1 MHSLVNLSRP
11 SELCSKG
18 GAEGAVCL
26 HTPVTSDSATD
37 HVHNICFSFW
47 QQRGA
52 GTVRSVC
59 MSQVGRQRDSVA
71 LFAEQP
77 IQPFP
82 QHGWSKQ
89 LPARSSS
96 QTAEKRTPKQELRPV
111 SLPCSLVETA
121 EPVRLQDSLQVAGAL
136 CRSAGEGWAW
146 GSSKEQGDPRALPDY
161 VRGCVQHL
169 PQQRKL
175 PPIPNFDLWQ
185 SNNTCCK
192 ITPEGWLW
200 VPSWTSA
207 SLLLPAPLQSTRAGL
222 NQLPHKSLT
231 PVGLLSRNSLLST
244 YWSAPTSLWQHYNGT
259 RKSSAAHEQS
269 VCSEWKRG
277 LCDWG

>member
-82 QHGWSKQ
+82 QHG
-89 LPARSSS
+89 
-96 QTAEKRTPKQELRPV
+96 
-111 SLPCSLVETA
+111 
-121 EPVRLQDSLQVAGAL
+121 
-136 CRSAGEGWAW
+136 
-146 GSSKEQGDPRALPDY
+146 
-161 VRGCVQHL
+161 
-169 PQQRKL
+169 
-175 PPIPNFDLWQ
+175 
-185 SNNTCCK
+185 
-192 ITPEGWLW
+192 
-200 VPSWTSA
+200 
-207 SLLLPAPLQSTRAGL
+207 
-222 NQLPHKSLT
+222 
-231 PVGLLSRNSLLST
+231 
-244 YWSAPTSLWQHYNGT
+244 
-259 RKSSAAHEQS
+259 
-269 VCSEWKRG
+269 
-277 LCDWG
+277 